1 MNPGETILG
10 FDLGNHLW
18 VVLSTP
24 TADGQIALANLTT
37 HGRLATCSDSCVIV
51 SSGEH
56 PYVVRDSCVYYRG
69 ALLNPVAPLD
79 GAKAIGVLQQHEPCS
94 PELLRRIQDGALASR
109 FGAGVVKAAIQAT
122 LEAGS

>member
-10 FDLGNHLW
+10 FDFGNHLW
-18 VVLSTP
+18 MVLSTP

-37 HGRLATCSDSCVIV
+37 HGRLSTCGDSCVV
-51 SSGEH
+51 VKPGEH
-56 PYVVRDSCVYYRG
+56 PYVVRASCIYYRG

-79 GAKAIGVLQQHEPCS
+79 GAKARGVLQQHEPCT

-109 FGAGVVKAAIQAT
+109 FVAGAVKAAIRAG
-122 LEAGS
+122 LEGS